1 MDEATAIA
9 VILFVILFPIV
20 MTPVIMSA
28 GGRSD
33 KLRNALSLLTS
44 AVTFGLTL
52 SLFPVVMRGDVIQ
65 LTLFEI
71 LPNLEISIRLDILSF
86 NLGAIASFIWF
97 LCTIYSLDY
106 MAEEHGGDRYYP
118 VLMFTLGSCLG
129 IFFAGDFFTLFV
141 FFELMSL
148 ISYILVV
155 HEETEQALKAG
166 YKYLVMTIIG
176 GLALFLGIIITFE
189 LGDTVSLGVGS
200 IIEEVTFLSFLAFA
214 CFVIGFGMKA
224 GMFPL
229 HVWLPDAHPVA
240 PSPASALLS
249 GVMLKTGA
257 YGLFRVVFNAFS
269 IEIMQVNNWDI
280 ILGVLAV
287 VTTLLGSAVALTQ
300 NDIKRRL
307 AYSSVG
313 QMGYV
318 LIGLSILN
326 ENALTGTMFHIFSHA
341 IMKSCLFLAA
351 GAIIWKTGKRQISEM
366 GGIGREMPYTMAC
379 FSIAA
384 LAMIGIPPL
393 SGFLSKWTL
402 GLGALDANLTIYA
415 VVLLISSLLNA
426 LYYLPI
432 IVPAFFEIIGES
444 EAAEG
449 GSHGHNQTQVSALKL
464 KVQDAT
470 PKMLAPLIILALC
483 TFIFGLT
490 PLNIPFDL
498 SQLTTVFFLEGGI
511 F

>member
-1 MDEATAIA
+1 MDEATAITI
-9 VILFVILFPIV
+9 ILFVILFPIV
-20 MTPVIMSA
+20 MTPILMSVS
-28 GGRSD
+28 GRSE
-33 KLRNALSLLTS
+33 KLRNILAVLTS
-44 AVTFGLTL
+44 AITFIMVLTL
-52 SLFPVVMRGDVIQ
+52 YPMVVRGDIIQ
-65 LTLFEI
+65 HTFFEI
-71 LPNLEISIRLDILSF
+71 LPNLEISIRLDVLNFS
-86 NLGAIASFIWF
+86 LTALASFIWF
-97 LCTIYSLDY
+97 LCAIYSLDY
-106 MAEEHGGDRYYP
+106 MAEEHGGSRYYP
-118 VLMFTLGSCLG
+118 VLIFTLGSCLG
-129 IFFAGDFFTLFV
+129 IFLAGDFFTLFV

-176 GLALFLGIIITFE
+176 GLALFFGIIITFE
-189 LGDTVSLGVGS
+189 LGGTVSLGVGT
-200 IIEEVTFLSFLAFA
+200 IIEEGSLLAFLAFI
-214 CFVIGFGMKA
+214 CFIIGFGMKA

-257 YGLFRVVFNAFS
+257 YGLFRVIFNAFS
-269 IEIMQVNNWDI
+269 IEVMQTSNWDI
-280 ILGVLAV
+280 VLGVLAV
-287 VTTLLGSAVALTQ
+287 ITILLGSAVALTQ

-318 LIGLSILN
+318 LLGLSILN
-326 ENALTGTMFHIFSHA
+326 ENALTGAMFHIFSHA
-341 IMKSCLFLAA
+341 FMKSCLFLAA
-351 GAIIWKTGKRQISEM
+351 GAIIWKTGKRAISDL
-366 GGIGREMPYTMAC
+366 GGIGREMPFTMGC

-393 SGFLSKWTL
+393 NGFLSKWTL
-402 GLGALDANLTIYA
+402 GLGALDANATIY
-415 VVLLISSLLNA
+415 VLVLLISSLLNA

-432 IVPAFFEIIGES
+432 IVPAFFEIVGE
-444 EAAEG
+444 EH
-449 GSHGHNQTQVSALKL
+449 HGHALQF

-470 PKMLAPLIILALC
+470 PKMLASMIILAIC
-483 TFIFGLT
+483 TIIFGLS
-490 PLNIPFDL
+490 PINIPFNL
-498 SQLTTVFFLEGGI
+498 SQMTSDFLLQGGL

>member
-1 MDEATAIA
+1 MGEATAIT
-9 VILFVILFPIV
+9 VILSVILFPII
-20 MTPVIMSA
+20 MTPVIMLA
-28 GGRSD
+28 GGRSE
-33 KLRNALSLLTS
+33 KLRNVLAVATS
-44 AVTFGLTL
+44 AITALLVMTL
-52 SLFPVVMRGDVIQ
+52 YPVAVRGDVIQ
-65 LTLFEI
+65 YTLFEV

-86 NLGAIASFIWF
+86 SLALLASFIWF

-106 MAEEHGGDRYYP
+106 MAEDHGGSRYYA
-118 VLMFTLGSCLG
+118 VLIFTLGSCLG
-129 IFFAGDFFTLFV
+129 IFLAGDFFTLFV

-176 GLALFLGIIITFE
+176 GLALFFGIIITFE
-189 LGDTVSLGVGS
+189 IGGTVSLGVGS
-200 IIEEVTFLSFLAFA
+200 IIQEGTLLAFLAFA

-257 YGLFRVVFNAFS
+257 YGLFRVVFHAFS
-269 IEIMQVNNWDI
+269 IDIMQNGNWDI
-280 ILGVLAV
+280 VLGVLAV
-287 VTTLLGSAVALTQ
+287 ITILLGSAVALTQ
-300 NDIKRRL
+300 DDIKRRL

-318 LIGLSILN
+318 LLGLSILN

-351 GAIIWKTGKRQISEM
+351 GAIIWKTGKKRVSDM

-393 SGFLSKWTL
+393 NGFLSKWTL

-415 VVLLISSLLNA
+415 FVLLISSLLNA

-432 IVPAFFEIIGES
+432 IVPAFFEMVGE
-444 EAAEG
+444 EG
-449 GSHGHNQTQVSALKL
+449 HGPALNFN
-464 KVQDAT
+464 VQDI
-470 PKMLAPLIILALC
+470 PPRMLVSLFVLASFTL
-483 TFIFGLT
+483 IFGLS
-490 PLNIPFDL
+490 PINELFEL
-498 SQLTTVFFLEGGI
+498 SKLTSLFFLEGGI
-511 F
+511 FQ